1 MAQINRIL
9 QNGKAAAEY
18 AEEAYIFMLGQHGPE
33 HSDVLKAGTFLIE
46 TENFAD
52 LERFARIN
60 Y

>member
-18 AEEAYIFMLGQHGPE
+18 AEEAYIFMSGQHGPE

-46 TENFAD
+46 TENS
-52 LERFARIN
+52 
-60 Y
+60 